1 MMFDHAK
8 FRELLAEREQIH
20 SEWTAGLADYYKRM
34 SSFIAENI
42 TDSIAFLG
50 QTCTADEF
58 VWLSEVFDDI
68 ARKSQSRAF
77 IDCLYAVVKKFPE
90 EDKKYNLTHHIEDAE
105 TWID

>member
-1 MMFDHAK
+1 MFDYVK

-20 SEWTAGLADYYKRM
+20 SEWTAGLADYYERM
-34 SSFIAENI
+34 RSLIAENI
-42 TDSIAFLG
+42 TDSIAFLS

-68 ARKSQSRAF
+68 ARKTRSRAF
-77 IDCLYAVVKKFPE
+77 IDCLYAVVRKFPE
-90 EDKKYNLTHHIEDAE
+90 EDRKYNLTQCIVDAE